1 MNPEQRRIFAL
12 FPRSGKTG
20 LDGSPPP
27 SGDITFPLR
36 ITNAGGDGSAEAC
49 CEQRVDL
56 LEVRTG
62 GATAIRNFDGRNVA
76 LHARCPNRTA
86 AMPIVSRTSEIG
98 CRVPRTHFL
107 RHERAQRLSRVSARR
122 IAKPLLEPAREMRI
136 VAKAASIGDLAE
148 RLAGAR

>member
-98 CRVPRTHFL
+98 RRVPRTHFL
-107 RHERAQRLSRVSARR
+107 RYERAQRPLPRERPANSQTARGISARNAHNR
-122 IAKPLLEPAREMRI
+122 GSRKRRR
-136 VAKAASIGDLAE
+136 S
-148 RLAGAR
+148 R